1 MHALDVAR
9 WQFGITTVYHFL
21 FVPLTIGLVF
31 VVAGYHTAWYRTRKP
46 EYLRITRFLG
56 KLFLINFAIG
66 VVTGIVQEFQFG
78 MNWSAY
84 SRFVGDIFGAPLAM
98 EGLIAFFLEST
109 FLGLWIFGWDRLPK
123 KLHLASIWATAFG
136 TLLSAFFILAANSW
150 MQHPVGFKIDV
161 AKHRA
166 ELTSIWAVLGNSTL
180 WVTFPHVI
188 FGAFVTAGV
197 FVLAISAWQLA
208 RKRETAL
215 FRPLAKVALVLT
227 LVASIGTAVSGDI
240 QGKIMTTQQPMKM
253 AAAEALYNSSQPA
266 SFSLFT
272 IGSLNG
278 SKEEF
283 SIRVPRLL
291 SFLATGSFN
300 GKVDGINQVQAQEVA
315 KFGAG
320 NYRPNVPITYWTFR
334 LMIGFGMLAALV
346 AVIGLWLMRRRR
358 IPTSKWF
365 YRIAV
370 LSVATPFLANSMG
383 WIFTEMGRQPWV
395 VYGVMTTADGV
406 SGTGLATALTS
417 LIVFTL
423 LYGVLAVV
431 NLKLMLRYIR
441 KGPDPLP
448 DDHDQISPDKP
459 EPALAFSY

>member
-1 MHALDVAR
+1 
-9 WQFGITTVYHFL
+9 
-21 FVPLTIGLVF
+21 
-31 VVAGYHTAWYRTRKP
+31 
-46 EYLRITRFLG
+46 
-56 KLFLINFAIG
+56 
-66 VVTGIVQEFQFG
+66 
-78 MNWSAY
+78 
-84 SRFVGDIFGAPLAM
+84 VGDIFGAPLAM
-98 EGLIAFFLEST
+98 EGLLAFFLEST

-123 KLHLASIWATAFG
+123 KVHLATIWATACG

-150 MQHPVGFKIDV
+150 MQHPVGFKIDL
-161 AKHRA
+161 ARHRA

-208 RKRETAL
+208 RKHETAL
-215 FRPLAKVALVLT
+215 FRPLAKVALVIT
-227 LVASIGTAVSGDI
+227 LVASIGTAISGDI
-240 QGKIMTTQQPMKM
+240 QGKIMTEQQPMKM

-291 SFLATGSFN
+291 SFLATGSFD

-320 NYRPNVPITYWTFR
+320 NYRPNVPITYWSFR
-334 LMIGFGMLAALV
+334 LMIGFGLLAALV
-346 AVIGLWLMRRRR
+346 AVIGLWVMRRRR

-395 VYGVMTTADGV
+395 VYGVMTTSDGV
-406 SGTGLATALTS
+406 SSTGLATVLTS
-417 LIVFTL
+417 LIAFTL

-448 DDHDQISPDKP
+448 DDHDDISRDEP

>member
-1 MHALDVAR
+1 
-9 WQFGITTVYHFL
+9 
-21 FVPLTIGLVF
+21 
-31 VVAGYHTAWYRTRKP
+31 
-46 EYLRITRFLG
+46 
-56 KLFLINFAIG
+56 
-66 VVTGIVQEFQFG
+66 
-78 MNWSAY
+78 
-84 SRFVGDIFGAPLAM
+84 
-98 EGLIAFFLEST
+98 
-109 FLGLWIFGWDRLPK
+109 
-123 KLHLASIWATAFG
+123 
-136 TLLSAFFILAANSW
+136 
-150 MQHPVGFKIDV
+150 
-161 AKHRA
+161 
-166 ELTSIWAVLGNSTL
+166 
-180 WVTFPHVI
+180 
-188 FGAFVTAGV
+188 
-197 FVLAISAWQLA
+197 
-208 RKRETAL
+208 
-215 FRPLAKVALVLT
+215 LAKVALVIT
-227 LVASIGTAVSGDI
+227 LVASIGTAISGDI
-240 QGKIMTTQQPMKM
+240 QGKIMTEQQPMKM

-291 SFLATGSFN
+291 SFLATGSFD

-320 NYRPNVPITYWTFR
+320 NYRPNVPITYWSFR
-334 LMIGFGMLAALV
+334 LMIGFGLLAALV
-346 AVIGLWLMRRRR
+346 AVIGLWVMRRRR

-395 VYGVMTTADGV
+395 VYGVMTTSDGV
-406 SGTGLATALTS
+406 SSTGLATVLTS
-417 LIVFTL
+417 LIAFTL

-448 DDHDQISPDKP
+448 DDHDDISRDEP